1 MAFLQSF
8 YLSSGI
14 IIGMMIIL
22 WLVSLAL
29 RNSSIVDIFWGT
41 GFVIVNLVAF
51 CLSQQ
56 TMRQALLTVLVTLWG
71 LRLSTHIF
79 LRNKGKPEDFRY
91 AEWRRENGPRWWWIS
106 FFKVFALQ
114 GMLLLVVAIPLLAV
128 QATTNVNSLTALDY
142 LGGVVWTIGFLFEAV
157 GDYQLAGFRSNPSNK
172 GKIMTTGLWHYTRHP
187 NYFGDTVQWWGFYIL
202 AAASG
207 SWWTVL
213 SPVIMTILLLRVSG
227 VTLLDRAMKTRP
239 GYEEYMRT
247 TNAFLPWFPRQ

>member
-22 WLVSLAL
+22 WLLSLAL
-29 RNSSIVDIFWGT
+29 KNSSIVDIFWGT
-41 GFVIVNLVAF
+41 GFVIVNLVTF

-56 TMRQALLTVLVTLWG
+56 TIRQILLTVLVTMWG
-71 LRLSTHIF
+71 LRLSTHIL

-91 AEWRRENGPRWWWIS
+91 AEWRRENGPQWWWVS

-114 GMLLLVVAIPLLAV
+114 GILLLIIAIPLLAV
-128 QATTNVNSLTALDY
+128 QGARQVKSLTLLDCF
-142 LGGVVWTIGFLFEAV
+142 GIVVWTIGFLFEVV
-157 GDYQLAGFRSNPSNK
+157 GDYQLAVFKSNPLDK
-172 GKIMTTGLWHYTRHP
+172 GKVMTTGLWRYTRHP
-187 NYFGDTVQWWGFYIL
+187 NYFGDAVQWWGFYIL

-213 SPVIMTILLLRVSG
+213 SPVIMTILLLRISG
-227 VTLLDRAMKTRP
+227 VTLLERTMRARP
-239 GYEEYMRT
+239 GYQEYMRT